1 MASTSSIEYVRF
13 GPEDDLDCNGCIHIH
28 RAQRIKMVDNKAFK
42 RTVELLVEE
51 RLRLRRA
58 RIISDCTDR
67 LSNLW
72 DMYNNEN
79 RQLALRNDR
88 LFRAYAVSMSRN
100 ILCGPCIDAICNSCV
115 AAMLDFDKDTYEPIE
130 NQQHKIFNHCIT
142 QMFVDC
148 HLKNFEKVMFS
159 G

>member
-13 GPEDDLDCNGCIHIH
+13 GPEDDLDCNGCIH
-28 RAQRIKMVDNKAFK
+28 RAERIKKLMVDNKASK

-51 RLRLRRA
+51 RLRLRRARIVSEERLRLRQA

-88 LFRAYAVSMSRN
+88 LFRAY
-100 ILCGPCIDAICNSCV
+100 
-115 AAMLDFDKDTYEPIE
+115 
-130 NQQHKIFNHCIT
+130 
-142 QMFVDC
+142 DC
-148 HLKNFEKVMFS
+148 HLKNLEKVMFS

>member
-1 MASTSSIEYVRF
+1 
-13 GPEDDLDCNGCIHIH
+13 
-28 RAQRIKMVDNKAFK
+28 MVDNKASK

-51 RLRLRRA
+51 SLRLRRARIVSEERLRLRQA